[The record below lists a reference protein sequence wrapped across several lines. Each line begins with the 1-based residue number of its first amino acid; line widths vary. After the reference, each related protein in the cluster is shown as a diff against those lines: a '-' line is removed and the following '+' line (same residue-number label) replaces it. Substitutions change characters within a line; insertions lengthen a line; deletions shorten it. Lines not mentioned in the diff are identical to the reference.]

1 MLEGALDFYL
11 FFTLDGREC
20 HAKYEIYLVP
30 L

>member
-11 FFTLDGREC
+11 FFSLDGREY
-20 HAKYEIYLVP
+20 AKYEIHLVP